1 MEQLLGKIDNYLEV
15 QEKKDIISISLDSN
29 RELTEVIELV
39 RKSNDIEKTLSLF
52 TPEIREQI
60 EKLIEGGII

>member
-1 MEQLLGKIDNYLEV
+1 MEQLLGKIDNYLKV
-15 QEKKDIISISLDSN
+15 QEKKDVISVSLDSN
-29 RELTEVIELV
+29 KELTDVIELV
-39 RKSNDIEKTLSLF
+39 RKSDDIEKTLSFF

>member
-15 QEKKDIISISLDSN
+15 QEKKDVISASLDTN
-29 RELTEVIELV
+29 KELTEVIELV
-39 RKSNDIEKTLSLF
+39 RKSNDIEKTLSFF

-60 EKLIEGGII
+60 QILIEGGII